1 MSKIARPAAIAA
13 IIGPVQNIAGWLIAG
28 TIANTIHTRVW
39 PGYDGVRQTISEL
52 ASPESP
58 VLLIMSAFF
67 LLGGVLSLVTGIYAG
82 ALAMPGRL
90 AIFIGGLCMFGIT
103 IFPTPLIGN
112 SNEHRFFA
120 IVSFVLFSAWPLLSM
135 RFSAEAHVFLRPLV
149 SITATVIYTIIS
161 FWFLFTWQDP
171 TSPITGVLERL
182 LSFIQTAW
190 LSFVVLTI
198 WRSQR
203 KETQVSD

>member
-13 IIGPVQNIAGWLIAG
+13 IIGPIQNIGGWLIAG
-28 TIANTIHTRVW
+28 TIASTVHTTIW

-67 LLGGVLSLVTGIYAG
+67 VLGGILSLITGIYAA
-82 ALAMPGRL
+82 ALGLPGRI
-90 AIFIGGLCMFGIT
+90 AIFVGGLCMFGIT
-103 IFPTPLIGN
+103 IFPTPLIGY
-112 SNEHRFFA
+112 STEHRIFA

-135 RFSAEAHVFLRPLV
+135 RVSKDAHVLLRPTA
-149 SITATVIYTIIS
+149 SIIATIVYTVVS
-161 FWFLFTWQDP
+161 FWFLFTWTDP
-171 TSPITGVLERL
+171 TAPLTGVLERL

-190 LSFVVLTI
+190 LSFVVLAV

-203 KETQVSD
+203 ERA